1 MLDNNLNTYLLLSRF
16 VQICSKYLFFLMLLQ
31 YQLVRSKTDS
41 WQQNINAQ
49 ARVAYGGK
57 NSKQPEKI
65 FETFHTPEKP
75 IQESRLQKAT
85 ICEIQS
91 ENFRKMSLLPYVSIL
106 APRSA
111 SYQSLEA
118 SMSINVLCT
127 IIKSQSVTR

>member
-1 MLDNNLNTYLLLSRF
+1 MLDNNLNTYLLVVLCRFALS
-16 VQICSKYLFFLMLLQ
+16 ISFLMLLQ

-57 NSKQPEKI
+57 NSKQPEKKLRLS
-65 FETFHTPEKP
+65 TPPKSP
-75 IQESRLQKAT
+75 FRSLGYKKRQ
-85 ICEIQS
+85 CEIQS
-91 ENFRKMSLLPYVSIL
+91 ENFRKMSLLPYVSVL